1 IAAAPPPTPTAPGT
15 PPPTASAA
23 AAAATT
29 PAIPQ
34 MPPYK
39 TNETFNRQ
47 FELGREVS
55 VTRDAIGT
63 VKRLSVAVALDNDAG
78 GKPRNAQEVAALE
91 SLVKGAVGFD
101 QARGDVVALSSRKFA
116 SIEDVPAPW
125 YEASWV
131 SMAVRNVSAL
141 LVTLVLLLG
150 IGRPLLKRWA
160 AGKAEA
166 AAAEAARQ
174 EQLGQEISTVM
185 QEAAAAPRDP
195 EAPVTLDMIS
205 STHDYQDRAALI
217 RDFVKQDPDRAAL
230 VVRDLLREGKKD
242 DG

>member
-1 IAAAPPPTPTAPGT
+1 
-15 PPPTASAA
+15 
-23 AAAATT
+23 
-29 PAIPQ
+29 
-34 MPPYK
+34 M
-39 TNETFNRQ
+39 
-47 FELGREVS
+47 
-55 VTRDAIGT
+55 TRDAIGT
-63 VKRLSVAVALDNDAG
+63 VKRLSVAVALDNDAS

-91 SLVKGAVGFD
+91 ALVKGAVGFD

-116 SIEDVPAPW
+116 SIEEEKTPW

-141 LVTLVLLLG
+141 LVTLILLLG

-160 AGKAEA
+160 ASKAEA
-166 AAAEAARQ
+166 AAADAARQ
-174 EQLGQEISTVM
+174 EQIGQEISTAV
-185 QEAAAAPRDP
+185 QEAAVAPRDP
-195 EAPVTLDMIS
+195 EAPVTLEQIS

-230 VVRDLLREGKKD
+230 VVRDLLREGKKEKE